1 MQESL
6 QRACDRLIENYERIV
21 PGNRMEYDTL
31 LVAGAAMYLARGE
44 EVDPERLEM
53 CKRLLKQKKGVF
65 SSFRGI
71 AEFIVRCKMALS
83 PDPERYL
90 DQLDAVY
97 SGLRSFFSDDQVLLA
112 ATVIVDLAAP
122 EKQDAAVQ
130 KTKTLYGEMRKAHPW
145 LTSQEDMPFA
155 ALMAVTVKD
164 GAAVYEEAEK
174 VYELLKENLKASGES
189 RQMLSHILSL
199 YQGHAD
205 SKCAKLCALDEGLRN
220 TKHALDRS
228 GCLPILGTLAASR
241 PSVDELVSMI
251 GEADDRLRQSKPFK
265 GLFGVGRD
273 VRRMVAVQLVESV
286 TGGGVCAV
294 AEPSAVSSVVS
305 SSINVTIITLIL
317 MFTIIAATSAS
328 TSASH

>member
-1 MQESL
+1 MLESL
-6 QRACDRLIENYERIV
+6 QRACDQLIENYDRIV

-31 LVAGAAMYLARGE
+31 LVTGAAMYLARGE
-44 EVDPERLEM
+44 EVDPEGLEM
-53 CKRLLKQKKGVF
+53 CRRLLKQRKGVF
-65 SSFRGI
+65 SSVRGI

-83 PDPERYL
+83 PDPECYL
-90 DQLDAVY
+90 EQLDAVY
-97 SGLRSFFSDDQVLLA
+97 NGLRSFFSGDQVLLA
-112 ATVIVDLAAP
+112 ATVIADLAAP
-122 EKQDAAVQ
+122 EKQDEAVQ
-130 KTKTLYGEMRKAHPW
+130 RTKALYGEMKKAHPW

-199 YQGHAD
+199 YQGHAE
-205 SKCAKLCALDEGLRN
+205 SKCGKLCALDEGLRN

-228 GCLPILGTLAASR
+228 RCLPILGTLAASR
-241 PSVDELVSMI
+241 PGVDDLVTMI
-251 GEADDRLRQSKPFK
+251 GEADDYLKQFKPFK
-265 GLFGVGRD
+265 GLFGVGSD

-286 TGGGVCAV
+286 TGGGACAV

-317 MFTIIAATSAS
+317 MLAIVAATSAS
-328 TSASH
+328 TSASR